1 MGNKPLIVIG
11 ASARAAVFSA
21 HRAGYAPYWLDQ
33 FGDEDLR
40 RRFPGS
46 VIADYPQAAVELIAG
61 APDAPFLYTG
71 AMENHPGVLERLCAQ
86 RELLGNPQPACLRVR
101 DPSLLYET
109 LRREGIPCPEFRMVE
124 RGRTPAYNMRGH
136 VLNPSP
142 HPNDWLLKPL
152 RSAGG
157 IGIRRYKGRPADS
170 RHYLQEYIRGD
181 SLSAVFVGS
190 QGHCRLLGVTRQ
202 LVGLPEFHAGA
213 FSYCG
218 SIGPLQ
224 LHDAETGQWRRI
236 GEVISGEFG
245 LKGLFGVDAIKRKDR
260 IYPVEVN
267 PRYTA
272 SVEVLE
278 LALGCRAIELHCDAC
293 NRRLPGARE
302 QAAGDPVGKAIL
314 FAPADFVFTRC
325 IPDGVTLADIPAQG
339 TEIKQGHPVLT
350 VITTGS
356 SISAIGQSLK
366 RAAHSIYKTNGVR
379 LD

>member
-1 MGNKPLIVIG
+1 MGNKPLIIVG
-11 ASARAAVFSA
+11 ASARAAAFSA

-46 VIADYPQAAVELIAG
+46 VIADYPKASVELIAS
-61 APDAPFLYTG
+61 APDAPFLFTG

-86 RELLGNPQPACLRVR
+86 RELLGNPKPACLRVR
-101 DPSLLYET
+101 DPFLLYQT
-109 LRREGIPCPEFRMVE
+109 LHRNNIACPEFRMVA
-124 RGRTPAYNMRGH
+124 RGRTPAYNMRAH
-136 VLNPSP
+136 VSNPSP
-142 HPNDWLLKPL
+142 HLDGWLLKPL

-157 IGIRRYKGRPADS
+157 IGTRRYEGQPVDS
-170 RHYLQEYIRGD
+170 RHYLQEYIRGE

-202 LVGLPEFHAGA
+202 LVGLPGFHAGA

-224 LHDAETGQWRRI
+224 LSDAETGQWRRI

-245 LKGLFGVDAIKRKDR
+245 LKGLFGVDAIKRRDR

-293 NRRLPGARE
+293 NRRLPGTRE

-314 FAPADFVFTRC
+314 FAPADFVFTGC
-325 IPDGVTLADIPAQG
+325 VADGFTIADIPAQG

-350 VITTGS
+350 VMTTGG
-356 SISAIGQSLK
+356 SISTIGQSLK
-366 RAAHSIYKTNGVR
+366 RAAHSIYKTNGVSPG
-379 LD
+379 